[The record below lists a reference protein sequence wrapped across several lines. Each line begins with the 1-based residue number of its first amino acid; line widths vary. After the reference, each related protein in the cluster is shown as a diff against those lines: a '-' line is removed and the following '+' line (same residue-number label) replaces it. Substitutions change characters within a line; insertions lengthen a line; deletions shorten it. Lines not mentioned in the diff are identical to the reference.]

1 MTVAVGEKKKMAEI
15 AFFKD
20 LSLDFTPHPVSGDV
34 RPIINETAI
43 KRSLMNLIKT
53 KKGTRPFNPQYGC
66 DISDYLFSYE
76 PGFTEYNLRKE
87 ILDAISKNEPRVSVS
102 EVDITFEENGIVL
115 NIQYIIRNINRAG
128 SISTSLTRAA

>member
-1 MTVAVGEKKKMAEI
+1 MAEI

-20 LSLDFTPHPVSGDV
+20 LSLDFTPHPVTGDV

-43 KRSLMNLIKT
+43 KRALMNLIKT

-76 PGFTEYNLRKE
+76 PGFTEFNMKKE
-87 ILDAISKNEPRVSVS
+87 ITDAIGRHEPRVTVN
-102 EVDITFEENGIVL
+102 EIDIKYDEYGISL
-115 NIQYIIRNINRAG
+115 NIQYVIKNINRVG

>member
-1 MTVAVGEKKKMAEI
+1 MAEI
-15 AFFKD
+15 AFYKD
-20 LSLDFTPHPVSGDV
+20 LSLDFTPHPVSGDI

-43 KRSLMNLIKT
+43 KRSLMNLIRT

-66 DISDYLFSYE
+66 DIGDYLFSYE

-87 ILDAISKNEPRVSVS
+87 IIEAIGKNEPRVSVDT
-102 EVDITFEENGIVL
+102 VDITFEENGISL
-115 NIQYIIRNINRAG
+115 NISYIINNINRAG

>member
-1 MTVAVGEKKKMAEI
+1 MAEI
-15 AFFKD
+15 AFYKD
-20 LSLDFTPHPVSGDV
+20 LSLDFTPHPVTGDV

-87 ILDAISKNEPRVSVS
+87 ILDAISKNEPRVSVD

>member
-1 MTVAVGEKKKMAEI
+1 MAEI

-20 LSLDFTPHPVSGDV
+20 LSLDFTPHPVSGDI

-43 KRSLMNLIKT
+43 KRSLMNLIRT

-66 DISDYLFSYE
+66 DIGDYLFSYE

-87 ILDAISKNEPRVSVS
+87 IIDAITKNEPRVSVN
-102 EVDITFEENGIVL
+102 EVDISFEENGIEL
-115 NIQYIIRNINRAG
+115 NISYIIKI
-128 SISTSLTRAA
+128 SIEPVLYQHR

>member
-1 MTVAVGEKKKMAEI
+1 MAEI

-20 LSLDFTPHPVSGDV
+20 LSLDFTPHPVTGDV

-76 PGFTEYNLRKE
+76 PGFTEYNLKKE
-87 ILDAISKNEPRVSVS
+87 IIEAIGKNEPRVSVDQ
-102 EVDITFEENGIVL
+102 VDITFEENGLSL
-115 NIQYIIRNINRAG
+115 NISYIIRNINRAG

>member
-1 MTVAVGEKKKMAEI
+1 MAEI

-20 LSLDFTPHPVSGDV
+20 LSLDFTPHPVTGDV

-43 KRSLMNLIKT
+43 KRALMNLIKT

-87 ILDAISKNEPRVSVS
+87 ILDAIGKNEPRVSVN
-102 EVDITFEENGIVL
+102 EVDITFEENGISL
-115 NIQYIIRNINRAG
+115 NISYIIRNINRAG

>member
-1 MTVAVGEKKKMAEI
+1 MAEI
-15 AFFKD
+15 AFYKD
-20 LSLDFTPHPVSGDV
+20 LSLDFTPHPVSGDI

-43 KRSLMNLIKT
+43 KRSLMNLIRT

-66 DISDYLFSYE
+66 DIGDYLFSYE

-87 ILDAISKNEPRVSVS
+87 IIEAIGKNEPRVSVS
-102 EVDITFEENGIVL
+102 EVDITFEENAIEL
-115 NIQYIIRNINRAG
+115 NISYIIKNINRAG

>member
-1 MTVAVGEKKKMAEI
+1 MAEI

-20 LSLDFTPHPVSGDV
+20 LALDFTPHPVSGDV
-34 RPIINETAI
+34 RPITNETAI

-76 PGFTEYNLRKE
+76 PGFTEYNLQKE
-87 ILDAISKNEPRVSVS
+87 ILDAINKHEPRVSVN

-115 NIQYIIRNINRAG
+115 NIQYIIKNINRAG